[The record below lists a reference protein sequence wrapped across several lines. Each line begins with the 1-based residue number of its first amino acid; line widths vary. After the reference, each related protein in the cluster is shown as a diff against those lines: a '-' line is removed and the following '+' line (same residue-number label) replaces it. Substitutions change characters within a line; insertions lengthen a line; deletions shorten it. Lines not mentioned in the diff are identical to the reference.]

1 MQQDDKTLWESLFL
15 FTLWSQII
23 IYYFGIRALAGP
35 HDRPER
41 TPAST
46 RGQPALARA
55 TSSAVASTLT
65 GEREVCMAGNG
76 ARPGERRKRGEN
88 TRCSLRRTRNADG
101 PLLRA
106 RRILRGEFTQHFLHH
121 IVLNTQH

>member
-46 RGQPALARA
+46 RAQPALA
-55 TSSAVASTLT
+55 L
-65 GEREVCMAGNG
+65 
-76 ARPGERRKRGEN
+76 RGVVDV
-88 TRCSLRRTRNADG
+88 DG
-101 PLLRA
+101 RA
-106 RRILRGEFTQHFLHH
+106 RGVHGRQPPALESEGREGKIRD
-121 IVLNTQH
+121 VV

>member
-41 TPAST
+41 TRTPAST
-46 RGQPALARA
+46 RAQPALA
-55 TSSAVASTLT
+55 L
-65 GEREVCMAGNG
+65 
-76 ARPGERRKRGEN
+76 RGVVDV
-88 TRCSLRRTRNADG
+88 DG
-101 PLLRA
+101 RA
-106 RRILRGEFTQHFLHH
+106 RGVHGRQRRPPRRAKKERGKYEM
-121 IVLNTQH
+121 